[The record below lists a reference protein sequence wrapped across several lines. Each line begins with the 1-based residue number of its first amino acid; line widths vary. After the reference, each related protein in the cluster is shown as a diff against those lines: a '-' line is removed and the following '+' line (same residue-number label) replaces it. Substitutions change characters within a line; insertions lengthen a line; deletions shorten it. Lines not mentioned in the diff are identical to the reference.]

1 MHGEGQAF
9 NKKYDRTLKDILKS
23 VPKKFVEILTG
34 RKPLDFLDANF
45 PKVEELQ
52 ADLLVRLEDD
62 SVFHLEFQTSN
73 DVLMPLRM
81 LKYYIYLYQ
90 AYNKEPIQLVL
101 FVGNNSLSMPNSI
114 KTDRLSFSYELKN
127 IKDIDCKELLNS
139 SDLNDNIL
147 SVLCRTDDA
156 KSLILEI
163 ASRLSKLD
171 KNDFEDYKLKLK
183 NLLHLRPDIIKI
195 VKELE
200 ENEMP
205 ITINLEEDPF
215 YLEGKAE
222 GVAEGEAKGMSQA
235 KRNYVVSSF
244 KNLNITSEQ
253 IASIVGDTP
262 ENVTAIL
269 KEEGL
274 I

>member
-1 MHGEGQAF
+1 
-9 NKKYDRTLKDILKS
+9 
-23 VPKKFVEILTG
+23 
-34 RKPLDFLDANF
+34 
-45 PKVEELQ
+45 
-52 ADLLVRLEDD
+52 
-62 SVFHLEFQTSN
+62 
-73 DVLMPLRM
+73 
-81 LKYYIYLYQ
+81 
-90 AYNKEPIQLVL
+90 
-101 FVGNNSLSMPNSI
+101 MPNSI

-215 YLEGKAE
+215 YLEGKAKGIAE
-222 GVAEGEAKGMSQA
+222 GVAEGEAKGKVEGMSQA

>member
-1 MHGEGQAF
+1 LQLW
-9 NKKYDRTLKDILKS
+9 K
-23 VPKKFVEILTG
+23 
-34 RKPLDFLDANF
+34 LDFKK
-45 PKVEELQ
+45 P
-52 ADLLVRLEDD
+52 
-62 SVFHLEFQTSN
+62 
-73 DVLMPLRM
+73 VLFYGFIIPLRM

-101 FVGNNSLSMPNSI
+101 FVGNNSLTMPNSI

-200 ENEMP
+200 EKEMP

-215 YLEGKAE
+215 YLEGKAKGIAE
-222 GVAEGEAKGMSQA
+222 GKAKGKAEGKAEGIAEGEAKGMSKT
-235 KRNYVVSSF
+235 KRNYVLSSF
-244 KNLNITSEQ
+244 KNLHITPEQ

>member
-1 MHGEGQAF
+1 
-9 NKKYDRTLKDILKS
+9 
-23 VPKKFVEILTG
+23 
-34 RKPLDFLDANF
+34 
-45 PKVEELQ
+45 
-52 ADLLVRLEDD
+52 
-62 SVFHLEFQTSN
+62 
-73 DVLMPLRM
+73 
-81 LKYYIYLYQ
+81 
-90 AYNKEPIQLVL
+90 
-101 FVGNNSLSMPNSI
+101 MPNSI
-114 KTDRLSFSYELKN
+114 KTDKLSFSYELKN

-183 NLLHLRPDIIKI
+183 NLLHLRPDI

-215 YLEGKAE
+215 YLEGKAK
-222 GVAEGEAKGMSQA
+222 GKAEGKAEGKVEGMSQT

-244 KNLNITSEQ
+244 KNLNITPEQ
-253 IASIVGDTP
+253 IAAIVGDTP